1 MSQKD
6 NLENHIPMVQ
16 SIVNSFYIPK
26 GLDRDDLVQVGL
38 IGIWKAS
45 KTYKPN
51 KNTKFSTYAYVAARN
66 EILHLLRKQSRLKPE
81 QNRLLERHAETY
93 EIEQGVIDR
102 FIKEDL
108 EEEEETLIR
117 LLYQGYTQREIAKV
131 LGLTQPSVCQR
142 IRRLRIKGQ
151 RKWGEMT

>member
-1 MSQKD
+1 MSQD
-6 NLENHIPMVQ
+6 NLERYIPMIQ
-16 SIVNSFYIPK
+16 SIVNGFYIPY
-26 GLDRDDLVQVGL
+26 GLDREDLVQVGL
-38 IGIWKAS
+38 IAVWKAY

-66 EILHLLRKQSRLKPE
+66 EILHLLRKQTKYRPE
-81 QNRLLERHAETY
+81 RHRLLERDADTY

-108 EEEEETLIR
+108 AHEEQTLIR
-117 LLYQGYTQREIAKV
+117 LLYEGYTQREIAKV

-142 IRRLRIKGQ
+142 IRRLRIKGK
-151 RKWGEMT
+151 RKWGEIT